1 MRVEVWVPPEPALG
15 VSATS
20 GIRKT
25 DSQGVKWG
33 ADGLIMPAI
42 LPAAVL
48 SGSDAAGGSGRD
60 DRYDDRIP
68 VFRALAV
75 RRRAANVR
83 GRGFKSPPPLLIP
96 QVKGLFRLRRR
107 PFTYP

>member
-1 MRVEVWVPPEPALG
+1 VGPPEPALG

-48 SGSDAAGGSGRD
+48 SGSDAAGGVAVTIDMTIAFLYFVLWLFVGERQMSEVEGSNPLP
-60 DRYDDRIP
+60 RY
-68 VFRALAV
+68 
-75 RRRAANVR
+75 
-83 GRGFKSPPPLLIP
+83 
-96 QVKGLFRLRRR
+96 
-107 PFTYP
+107 